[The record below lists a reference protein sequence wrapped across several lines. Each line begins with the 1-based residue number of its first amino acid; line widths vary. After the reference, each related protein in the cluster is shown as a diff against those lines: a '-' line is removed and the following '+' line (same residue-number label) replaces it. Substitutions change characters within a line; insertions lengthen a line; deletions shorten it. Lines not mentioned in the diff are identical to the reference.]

1 MKKLILGSMAG
12 AATVAAFAF
21 SNNSGLNPG
30 ENVTPFH
37 PNHVSGPLA
46 NSTDCFPCTF
56 QNRPQVQVWING
68 DDHKNIHAIAKTLN
82 TAMGKNSEF
91 KALMVFVTDKANS
104 EALAGKL
111 KEASKM
117 EGMDKIGIAY
127 IDKGSDAVGAYK
139 INLGGEVKNTVF
151 VYKNWKVEKK
161 FVNLK
166 GDEKGLEALNGAIG
180 SVVK

>member
-1 MKKLILGSMAG
+1 MKKLILGSIVAMA
-12 AATVAAFAF
+12 AVAAFAL
-21 SNNSGLNPG
+21 SANSGLNPG

-46 NSTDCFPCTF
+46 NSTSCFPCTF
-56 QNRPQVQVWING
+56 QNRPQVQMWVNG
-68 DDHKNIHAIAKTLN
+68 DDHQNIASIAKTLN
-82 TAMGKNSEF
+82 AAMGKNAEF
-91 KALMVFVTDKANS
+91 KALVVFVTDKANG
-104 EALAGKL
+104 EKLAAKL

-127 IDKGSDAVGAYK
+127 IDKGNEAIGNYK
-139 INLGGEVKNTVF
+139 INLDGEVKNTVF

-166 GDEKGLEALNGAIG
+166 GDEKGLEVLNSAIN
-180 SVVK
+180 SIVK